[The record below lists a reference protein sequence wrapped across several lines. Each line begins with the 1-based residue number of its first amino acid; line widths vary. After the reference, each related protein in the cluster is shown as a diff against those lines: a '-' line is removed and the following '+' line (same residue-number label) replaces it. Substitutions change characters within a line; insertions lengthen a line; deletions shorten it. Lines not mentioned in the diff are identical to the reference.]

1 MPNGGVPINLE
12 FWMGDINSPGTHVYL
27 QHSRSLSV
35 QQVGKNGPSSAELIG
50 TIEITRPF
58 LTTVVTQILE
68 PEKSPVSSSISNN
81 QLAVNFQSDSLHLS
95 TSDGTELTVIS
106 GEFLS
111 VVAAFMAY
119 WVDHDGV
126 EVPTGLPIRYLT
138 SITDNQGRNWELN
151 WAF

>member
-68 PEKSPVSSSISNN
+68 PGNSPISSSISNN
-81 QLAVNFQSDSLHLS
+81 QLAVKFQSDSLHLS
-95 TSDGTELTVIS
+95 TSDGTELTVIN

-111 VVAAFMAY
+111 VLAAFMAY

-138 SITDNQGRNWELN
+138 SITDDLGRNWDLN

>member
-12 FWMGDINSPGTHVYL
+12 FWMGDIDSPGTYVFL

-35 QQVGKNGPSSAELIG
+35 QQVGENGPRSAELIG

-58 LTTVVTQILE
+58 LATVVAQIVE
-68 PEKSPVSSSISNN
+68 PGSSAISNSVSN
-81 QLAVNFQSDSLHLS
+81 DQMSVDFQSGSLHLS
-95 TSDGTELTVIS
+95 TPDGTELAVMN
-106 GEFLS
+106 GELLS
-111 VVAAFMAY
+111 AVVAFMAY

-126 EVPTGLPIRYLT
+126 EVPTGLPIRYL
-138 SITDNQGRNWELN
+138 SRITDDKGRSWTLN